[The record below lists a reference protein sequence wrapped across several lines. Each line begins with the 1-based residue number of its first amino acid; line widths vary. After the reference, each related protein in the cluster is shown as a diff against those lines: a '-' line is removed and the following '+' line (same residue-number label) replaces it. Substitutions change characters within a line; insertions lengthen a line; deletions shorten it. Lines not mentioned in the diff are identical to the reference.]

1 MALAV
6 VVRGSRARAWSLR
19 QLPRVVASRC
29 FASQSHSD
37 GGSSSIWS
45 HLGEAP
51 LDGNH
56 ATNAA
61 FEGDPSPLKVNLGRG
76 VYKDDAGKNWVL
88 PSVRQVRLPRARESE
103 RASEHG

>member
-6 VVRGSRARAWSLR
+6 VVRGSRARAWCLR

-37 GGSSSIWS
+37 GGSIWS

-61 FEGDPSPLKVNLGRG
+61 FEADPSPLKVNLGRG

-88 PSVRQVRLPRARESE
+88 PSVRQVRLPRARE